1 METLKMLGQRIKEL
15 RKEKKLRQKDMGDF
29 LDMTLRNYQRIE
41 HGELNLSAL
50 TLCTLADYFGV
61 STDYLLGR
69 SEEKSGG
76 PKAPEKTP

>member
-61 STDYLLGR
+61 RATDKR
-69 SEEKSGG
+69 RK
-76 PKAPEKTP
+76 P

>member
-69 SEEKSGG
+69 SEER
-76 PKAPEKTP
+76 